1 MLKCRIK
8 LCKLSELKSSSGRS
22 PEPRRGQWIVN
33 TLLPGALGLPPC
45 WYRRRSQRWQLQ
57 GPVTGLAD
65 GGQLPAVP
73 LNTRPTY
80 RITSSPPRIAASSTR
95 STRETGQPCSAS
107 PHTSSPMRSRE
118 REASPCPASQNG
130 KMG

>member
-1 MLKCRIK
+1 MLCTERSAVLCDPVRRLHTAMLKCRIK
-8 LCKLSELKSSSGRS
+8 VCEQSELKSSSGRS

-57 GPVTGLAD
+57 GPVTGLAE

-73 LNTRPTY
+73 RTPGPPT
-80 RITSSPPRIAASSTR
+80 
-95 STRETGQPCSAS
+95 AS
-107 PHTSSPMRSRE
+107 PLLR
-118 REASPCPASQNG
+118 PASQHHPPGAPG
-130 KMG
+130 KRDSRALPDPTPVPL